1 MTKTPRELTADDWE
15 EAVLDQEKPVVVE
28 FWHEQ
33 CPWCLKLAPIYEE
46 LAAEYAGRAEL
57 MKLNVLADHENQH
70 LALGYGVAGTPTM
83 KVFCGGR
90 EVGELVGYMEKP
102 ELKEE
107 LDRIVDQSDRC
118 LRQSSP
124 LRADIEKK
132 AS

>member
-1 MTKTPRELTADDWE
+1 MTEPPKELSAEDWQK
-15 EAVLDQEKPVVVE
+15 AVLAAEKPVVVE

-33 CPWCLKLAPIYEE
+33 WPWCLKLEPIYRE

-57 MKLNVLADHENQH
+57 MKLNVLADHETQH

-90 EVGELVGYMEKP
+90 EVGEVVGYMEKP

-107 LDRIVDQSDRC
+107 LDRIVDRSDR
-118 LRQSSP
+118 RPQ
-124 LRADIEKK
+124 K
-132 AS
+132 